1 MPQPLP
7 RATLRRPA
15 LAGLLAALALP
26 AVMLPALVTPAWA
39 SPVPYQLDPA
49 TSHVGFETDFGP
61 DKITGSFPIS
71 AAKIAIDFQDLR
83 QSTIEVVID
92 AAKAEASFPFAAQAM
107 KGPKVL
113 DTGDYPS
120 ITFTSGDISREG
132 DTAKIVGQATIRD
145 VTKPIDLTATLY
157 QVQGAAPGDYSHLT
171 IRITGAVSRS
181 AFGATGWADMVG
193 DQVRFDILARID
205 AQP

>member
-1 MPQPLP
+1 MSHPLP
-7 RATLRRPA
+7 R
-15 LAGLLAALALP
+15 LAALTRLAVLSGLIAALAP
-26 AVMLPALVTPAWA
+26 PAWA
-39 SPVPYQLDPA
+39 GPVPYRLDPA

-71 AAKIAIDFQDLR
+71 DAKIAIDFQDLR
-83 QSTIEVVID
+83 KSTIQVIID
-92 AAKAEASFPFAAQAM
+92 AASAEASFPFAAQAM

-113 DTGDYPS
+113 DTQDYPS

-132 DTAKIVGQATIRD
+132 DTAKIVGAATIRD

-171 IRITGAVSRS
+171 IHITGAVSRKD
-181 AFGATGWADMVG
+181 FGATGWADMVG